1 MLPFSLCLPQ
11 VCDFQVP
18 ALQVTKLFALNSLLY
33 EETIVAG
40 AIAGCFFSIYQRY
53 GQIGSFMLSHVGVM
67 ETTWYAATSIPT
79 TL

>member
-33 EETIVAG
+33 EEMIEIRPNHIRLIQG
-40 AIAGCFFSIYQRY
+40 H
-53 GQIGSFMLSHVGVM
+53 IGKLLTLSH
-67 ETTWYAATSIPT
+67 YN
-79 TL
+79 